1 MTQNTTRGRPETS
14 GPPPSVGAVILR
26 WLHDQDRT
34 LAFLASTAAI
44 DADDTID
51 IITGA
56 ITPST
61 DQLHGIALATGL
73 DQDQL
78 QHAAAAWSPPH
89 QLRAFTVAQAAQLLQ
104 VSDDT
109 VRREIARGRLG
120 HVVIGER
127 LQRIPWSA
135 LEEVLDWR
143 AGGAA

>member
-1 MTQNTTRGRPETS
+1 MIQHITLGRPDAS
-14 GPPPSVGAVILR
+14 GPPPSVGAIILR

-34 LAFLASTAAI
+34 LAFLVSAASI
-44 DADDTID
+44 DVDDIIA

-56 ITPST
+56 IAPT
-61 DQLHGIALATGL
+61 DEQLSGVALATGL
-73 DQDQL
+73 DQGHL
-78 QHAAAAWSPPH
+78 QEAAAAWSPPH

-109 VRREIARGRLG
+109 VRREMSRGRLG

-135 LEEVLDWR
+135 LEELLDWR
-143 AGGAA
+143 GGAA

>member
-1 MTQNTTRGRPETS
+1 MSQNITPGRPAAS
-14 GPPPSVGAVILR
+14 GPPPTVGAIILR
-26 WLHDQDRT
+26 WLHDQDRA

-44 DADDTID
+44 DADDIIS
-51 IITGA
+51 IITNA
-56 ITPST
+56 IAPST
-61 DQLHGIALATGL
+61 EQLDALAATTGL
-73 DQDQL
+73 DQEQL
-78 QHAAAAWSPPH
+78 QQAAAAWSPPN

-109 VRREIARGRLG
+109 VRREIARGHLG